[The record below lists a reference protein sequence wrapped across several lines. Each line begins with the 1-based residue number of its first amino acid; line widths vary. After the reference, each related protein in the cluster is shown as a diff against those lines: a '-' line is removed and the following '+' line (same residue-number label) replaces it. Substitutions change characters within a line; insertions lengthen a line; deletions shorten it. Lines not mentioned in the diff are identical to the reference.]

1 MNDISTAEAYF
12 LCAVQEKGKIFG
24 HDDNKVA
31 CLLAAIFYEMK
42 NSGLIEPAG
51 TKLKVIQKKEL
62 SGDLA
67 AYLAPVYE
75 HLKELESLE
84 LKHILR
90 EYNSG
95 WSDRRL
101 NALTTA
107 VGTGLSDRGLATKAK
122 LGLFNGRVYFMPY
135 KSAIPSLAAELL
147 VNILYQ
153 TPISDEDGFLWLLLE
168 KSLCIPKDF
177 TKEQRRDIHGK
188 VADAIQSA
196 PEGELAKLD
205 AFTGKL
211 LSMVK
216 HYPAI

>member
-31 CLLAAIFYEMK
+31 CLLSAIFYEMK

-51 TKLKVIQKKEL
+51 TKLKIIQKKEL
-62 SGDLA
+62 PSDCA
-67 AYLAPVYE
+67 SYLAPVYE

-84 LKHILR
+84 LKHILQD
-90 EYNSG
+90 YNSG
-95 WSDRRL
+95 WSDRHL

-168 KSLCIPKDF
+168 KSFCIPKDF
-177 TKEQRRDIHGK
+177 TEEQRRDIHEK
-188 VADAIQSA
+188 VTDAIQSA
-196 PEGELAKLD
+196 PEGDLAKLD
-205 AFTGKL
+205 TFTGRL